1 MKAPR
6 DLSLDAFRGVDVLL
20 MVLVNLQGAGTAF
33 GLLKHA
39 EWNGLTLADLVFP
52 WFLLMVGLSLPLA
65 LDKARTSGAAL
76 WPAIMRRTLLLFAIG
91 VLLGWLIRPTLDM
104 GDIRWTGV
112 LQRIAIV
119 YGLCAAIVMM
129 REGAGFSAALAAL
142 ILLAHS
148 LLLLKVGTPDGS
160 PPSLAAGE
168 GLAGWLDQHI
178 LPGRAHRGTWDPEG
192 LLSTLP
198 SIASG
203 LIGVAVMQFMCARG
217 LQKQTGTLAVLGVIL
232 VAIGVALM
240 PILPLN
246 KSLWTA
252 SFALVTAGMGL
263 LVWAALRATWPR
275 IEQSASARLTVLLGQ
290 TALTFYILHMLLIT
304 LLVRMVPGT
313 GETLWALLYNQLA
326 ATGLA
331 PPLAALLF
339 SLVTGGLCC
348 ATMPLLKRKGWV
360 LKL

>member
-91 VLLGWLIRPTLDM
+91 VLLGWLIRPTLEM

-119 YGLCAAIVMM
+119 YGLCAAIVMV
-129 REGAGFSAALAAL
+129 RKGAGFSAALAAL

-148 LLLLKVGTPDGS
+148 LLLLKVGTPDGGA
-160 PPSLAAGE
+160 PSLAAGE

-203 LIGVAVMQFMCARG
+203 LIGVAVMQFMRARG

-263 LVWAALRATWPR
+263 LVWA
-275 IEQSASARLTVLLGQ
+275 
-290 TALTFYILHMLLIT
+290 
-304 LLVRMVPGT
+304 
-313 GETLWALLYNQLA
+313 LLYNQLA

-339 SLVTGGLCC
+339 SLVTSGLCC
-348 ATMPLLKRKGWV
+348 AAMPFLKRKGWV

>member
-1 MKAPR
+1 MPR
-6 DLSLDAFRGVDVLL
+6 DVSLDAFRGVDVLL

-33 GLLKHA
+33 ALLKHA
-39 EWNGLTLADLVFP
+39 EWNGLTLADMVFP

-65 LDKARTSGAAL
+65 LDKARVGGARL

-91 VLLGWLIRPTLDM
+91 VLLGWLIRPTLDVS
-104 GDIRWTGV
+104 DIRWTGV

-119 YGLCAAIVMM
+119 YGLCAAIVML
-129 REGAGFSAALAAL
+129 RKGAGFSAALAAL

-148 LLLLKVGTPDGS
+148 LLLLKVGTPDGG
-160 PPSLAAGE
+160 PPSLAPGE
-168 GLAGWLDQHI
+168 GLAGWLDQHM

-192 LLSTLP
+192 LLSTVP

-203 LIGVAVMQFMCARG
+203 LIGVAVMQLIRARALGGTTRLLCIIG
-217 LQKQTGTLAVLGVIL
+217 LILTLAGL
-232 VAIGVALM
+232 ALT

-246 KSLWTA
+246 KNLWTA
-252 SFALVTAGMGL
+252 SFALATAGMGL
-263 LVWAALRATWPR
+263 FVWAALRAVWPR
-275 IEQSASARLTVLLGQ
+275 IEAKAPARFTVLLGQ
-290 TALTFYILHMLLIT
+290 TALTFYILHMALIA
-304 LLVRMVPGT
+304 LLVRIVPGT

-326 ATGLA
+326 ATGLP

-348 ATMPLLKRKGWV
+348 AAMPLLKRKGWV
-360 LKL
+360 VRL